1 MYNTRTKKMD
11 LEYIKICLTQFI
23 IYKHV

>member
-1 MYNTRTKKMD
+1 MYNMRMKKMV
-11 LEYIKICLTQFI
+11 LQYVKIRWTQFI

>member
-1 MYNTRTKKMD
+1 MR
-11 LEYIKICLTQFI
+11 LTQFI